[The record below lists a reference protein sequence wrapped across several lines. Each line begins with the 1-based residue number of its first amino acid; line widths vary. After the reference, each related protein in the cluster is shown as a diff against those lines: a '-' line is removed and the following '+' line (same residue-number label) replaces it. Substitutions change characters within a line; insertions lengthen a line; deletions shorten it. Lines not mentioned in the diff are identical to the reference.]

1 VDLNE
6 LIRLIDKLEA
16 DFYSCEGGDSC
27 IKIDGHEYLADVS
40 CAMDGVQA
48 FSEVLKERLIEVY
61 AGKNES
67 VQI

>member
-1 VDLNE
+1 MDLNE

-27 IKIDGHEYLADVS
+27 IKIDGHMYFCDAS
-40 CAMDGVQA
+40 CAMDGVQF

-61 AGKNES
+61 AGKN
-67 VQI
+67 